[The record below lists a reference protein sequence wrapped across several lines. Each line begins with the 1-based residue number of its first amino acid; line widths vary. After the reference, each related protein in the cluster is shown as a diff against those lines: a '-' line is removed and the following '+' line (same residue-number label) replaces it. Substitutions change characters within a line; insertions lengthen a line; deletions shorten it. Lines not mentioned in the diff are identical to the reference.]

1 MFKAFIFDLE
11 GTVYLNDQL
20 ILGADRVI
28 QLIREKGKKVVYLSH
43 NPFET
48 QKDCAERLRRLG
60 IPTLPEEVI
69 KSIPIEVT
77 GEKVEEEVRKP
88 LFLQMAL
95 REMGLMPEDC
105 ILIGDCLET
114 DVKIGKE
121 AGMAT
126 GIVLTGVTDEE
137 TLKNVKHSPDQP
149 DFVFQS
155 IAEVENLLIG

>member
-1 MFKAFIFDLE
+1 MFKGFIFDLE

-28 QLIREKGKKVVYLSH
+28 QLIREKGRKVVFLSH

-48 QKDCAERLRRLG
+48 QKDCAERLIRLG

-69 KSIPIEVT
+69 YSTHTIQTV
-77 GEKVEEEVRKP
+77 
-88 LFLQMAL
+88 L

-114 DVKIGKE
+114 DIRIGKE
-121 AGMAT
+121 VGMAT
-126 GIVLTGVTDEE
+126 GIVFTGVTDEE
-137 TLKNVKHSPDQP
+137 TLKKIKHSPDQP

>member
-1 MFKAFIFDLE
+1 MFKGFIFDLE
-11 GTVYLNDQL
+11 GTVYRNDQL

-28 QLIREKGKKVVYLSH
+28 QLIREKGRKVVFLSY

-48 QKDCAERLRRLG
+48 QKDCAERLTRLG

-69 KSIPIEVT
+69 YSTHTIQTVLK
-77 GEKVEEEVRKP
+77 
-88 LFLQMAL
+88 
-95 REMGLMPEDC
+95 EMGLIPEDC
-105 ILIGDCLET
+105 ILIGDGLET
-114 DVKIGKE
+114 DIKIGKE
-121 AGMAT
+121 AGVAT

-137 TLKNVKHSPDQP
+137 TLKNIKHSPNQP

>member
-1 MFKAFIFDLE
+1 MFKGFIFDLE

-20 ILGADRVI
+20 IPGADRVI
-28 QLIREKGKKVVYLSH
+28 QLLRDKGRKVVFLSH
-43 NPFET
+43 PPLET
-48 QKDCAERLRRLG
+48 QKDCAEKLTRLG
-60 IPTLPEEVI
+60 LPTLPEEVI
-69 KSIPIEVT
+69 LSTHPIQ
-77 GEKVEEEVRKP
+77 
-88 LFLQMAL
+88 LAL
-95 REMGLMPEDC
+95 KGMGLMPEDC

-126 GIVLTGVTDEE
+126 GIVLTGLTDEE
-137 TLKNVKHSPDQP
+137 TLKTIKHSPDQP